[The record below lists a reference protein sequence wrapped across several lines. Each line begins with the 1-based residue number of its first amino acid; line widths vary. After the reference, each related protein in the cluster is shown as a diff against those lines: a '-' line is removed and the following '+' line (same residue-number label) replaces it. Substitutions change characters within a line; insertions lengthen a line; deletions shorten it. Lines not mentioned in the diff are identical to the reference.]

1 MFLQNCNNRPV
12 IFYEYPFNE
21 RIRTYL
27 RLEHL
32 YARMDALA
40 GRDAPVD
47 HHFALSTLFEIMDIA
62 GRAEL
67 KTDVLKDLDKQK
79 NALLPYRGN
88 PAIDE
93 AALNQVIAELDQSF
107 AGLSQTPGR
116 VGGLLGENNWLM
128 SVRSR
133 ASIPG
138 GTCSFDLPAYYAWQH
153 LEASVRQHDLKPW
166 IEAVQPMHT
175 AVTLLMRLVRE
186 SGSAQKMVATA
197 GHFQQYVQQGKPY
210 QLVRIRLDDG
220 LGVVPEMS
228 VNRLLV
234 TARFVNFS
242 VTERALQTPDDISF
256 ELTLCH

>member
-1 MFLQNCNNRPV
+1 V
-12 IFYEYPFNE
+12 ILYEHPFNE

-32 YARMDALA
+32 YARLDVLASRESSTDHHYALA
-40 GRDAPVD
+40 
-47 HHFALSTLFEIMDIA
+47 TLFEIMDVA

-79 NALLPYRGN
+79 NTLMSFRDN

-93 AALNQVIAELDQSF
+93 TALNQVIADLEAAF
-107 AGLSQTPGR
+107 VGLSQTPGR
-116 VGGLLGENNWLM
+116 VGGVLGENDWLM

-133 ASIPG
+133 VSIPG
-138 GTCSFDLPAYYAWQH
+138 GTCSFDLPTYYAWQH
-153 LEASVRQHDLKPW
+153 LSAEARQANLQPW
-166 IEAVQPMHT
+166 MMALRPMHI
-175 AVTLLMRLVRE
+175 AVTLLLRLVRD
-186 SGSAQKMVATA
+186 SGFEQKVVAIA
-197 GHFQQYVQQGKPY
+197 GNFQQYLPQGKPY
-210 QLVRIRLDDG
+210 QLARIVMSDN

-242 VTERALQTPDDISF
+242 VTDRSQQTNNDVAF

>member
-1 MFLQNCNNRPV
+1 MIL
-12 IFYEYPFNE
+12 YEHPFNE

-32 YARMDALA
+32 YARMETLA
-40 GRDAPVD
+40 ARDSPID
-47 HHFALSTLFEIMDIA
+47 HHYALSTLFEIMDVA

-79 NALLPYRGN
+79 NALMPFRGN

-93 AALNQVIAELDQSF
+93 SALNQVIAELDRGFSD
-107 AGLSQTPGR
+107 LSQIPGR
-116 VGGLLGENNWLM
+116 VGGTLGENDWLM

-153 LEASVRQHDLKPW
+153 LGSAARQHDLSPW
-166 IEAVQPMHT
+166 IEAVQPMRR
-175 AVTLLMRLVRE
+175 AVMLLMRLVRE
-186 SGSAQKMVATA
+186 SGSPQKMMASA
-197 GHFQQYVQQGKPY
+197 GHFQQYLQQGKLY
-210 QLVRIRLDDG
+210 QLARVRLDEN
-220 LGVVPEMS
+220 LGAVPEMS

-234 TARFVNFS
+234 TARFVKFS
-242 VTERALQTPDDISF
+242 VTERSLQIPNDISF

>member
-1 MFLQNCNNRPV
+1 MIV
-12 IFYEYPFNE
+12 YEHPFNE

-40 GRDAPVD
+40 VRETPID
-47 HHFALSTLFEIMDIA
+47 HHYALSTLFEIMDIA

-67 KTDVLKDLDKQK
+67 KTDVLKDLDRQK
-79 NALLPYRGN
+79 NVLLPFRGN

-93 AALNQVIAELDQSF
+93 DALNQVIAELDQAF
-107 AGLSQTPGR
+107 ANLSQTLGR
-116 VGGLLGENNWLM
+116 VGGVLGENDWLM

-138 GTCSFDLPAYYAWQH
+138 GTCSFDLPTYYAWQH
-153 LEASVRQHDLKPW
+153 LSASVRQQDLKPW
-166 IEAVQPMHT
+166 MDAVRPMHT
-175 AVTLLMRLVRE
+175 AVTLLMRLVRD
-186 SGSAQKMVATA
+186 SGSPQKMVAA
-197 GHFQQYVQQGKPY
+197 HGHYQQYVQQGKPY
-210 QLVRIRLDDG
+210 QLVRIQVDEG
-220 LGVVPEMS
+220 LAVVPEMS

-234 TARFVNFS
+234 TARFVKFS
-242 VTERALQTPDDISF
+242 VAERAAQTLDDVSF

>member
-1 MFLQNCNNRPV
+1 V
-12 IFYEYPFNE
+12 ILYEHPFNE

-32 YARMDALA
+32 FARLGVLADRDSALDHHYALA
-40 GRDAPVD
+40 
-47 HHFALSTLFEIMDIA
+47 TLFEIMDVA

-79 NALLPYRGN
+79 NALMAFRDN

-93 AALNQVIAELDQSF
+93 SALNKVIADLDGAF
-107 AGLSQTPGR
+107 TALSQTPGR
-116 VGGLLGENNWLM
+116 VGGVLGENDWLM

-133 ASIPG
+133 VSIPG
-138 GTCSFDLPAYYAWQH
+138 GTCSFDLPSYYSWQH
-153 LEASVRQHDLKPW
+153 LPSDARKADLQPW
-166 IEAVQPMHT
+166 MNAMLPMHG
-175 AVTLLMRLVRE
+175 AVKLLLRLVRD
-186 SGSAQKMVATA
+186 SGNAQKMIAVA
-197 GHFQQYVQQGKPY
+197 GNFQQYIPQGKPY
-210 QLVRIRLDDG
+210 QLARILIDET

-234 TARFVNFS
+234 TARFVNCTVS
-242 VTERALQTPDDISF
+242 ERAQQTSSDVAF

>member
-1 MFLQNCNNRPV
+1 V
-12 IFYEYPFNE
+12 ILYEHPFNE

-32 YARMDALA
+32 YSRLDVLSARET
-40 GRDAPVD
+40 PID
-47 HHFALSTLFEIMDIA
+47 HHYTLATLFEIMDVA

-79 NALLPYRGN
+79 NALMAFRDN

-93 AALNQVIAELDQSF
+93 SALNRVIADLDAAFTS
-107 AGLSQTPGR
+107 LSQTPGR
-116 VGGLLGENNWLM
+116 VGGVLGENDWLM

-133 ASIPG
+133 VSIPG
-138 GTCSFDLPAYYAWQH
+138 GTCSFDLPSYYAWQH
-153 LEASVRQHDLKPW
+153 QASQTRQADLQPW
-166 IEAVQPMHT
+166 MSALRPMNG
-175 AVTLLMRLVRE
+175 AISLLLRLVRD
-186 SGSAQKMVATA
+186 SGTAQKMIATA
-197 GHFQQYVQQGKPY
+197 GNFQQYIPQGKPY
-210 QLVRIRLDDG
+210 QLARILVDDA

-234 TARFVNFS
+234 TARFVNCT
-242 VTERALQTPDDISF
+242 VNERPQQTTNDVAF

>member
-1 MFLQNCNNRPV
+1 M
-12 IFYEYPFNE
+12 IYYEHPFNE

-32 YARMDALA
+32 YARLETLA
-40 GRDAPVD
+40 ARDTTTD
-47 HHFALSTLFEIMDIA
+47 HHYALCTLFEIMDVA
-62 GRAEL
+62 GRSEL

-79 NALLPYRGN
+79 NILISYRGN

-93 AALNQVIAELDQSF
+93 SALNQVIGDLDAAFTQ
-107 AGLSQTPGR
+107 LSQLPGR
-116 VGGLLGENNWLM
+116 VGGALGENDWLM

-153 LEASVRQHDLKPW
+153 LAASTRQADLKPW
-166 IEAVQPMHT
+166 MDAVGPMNT
-175 AVTLLMRLVRE
+175 AVMLLMRLIRD
-186 SGSAQKMVATA
+186 SGSAQKMVATS
-197 GHFQQYVQQGKPY
+197 GHFQQYVPQGKPY
-210 QLVRIRLDDG
+210 QLVRILVDEG

-234 TARFVNFS
+234 TARFVHAS
-242 VTERALQTPDDISF
+242 VNERSTQTPSDVAF
-256 ELTLCH
+256 ELTLCT

>member
-1 MFLQNCNNRPV
+1 M
-12 IFYEYPFNE
+12 ISYEHPFNE

-32 YARMDALA
+32 YARADALVV
-40 GRDAPVD
+40 RDTPID
-47 HHFALSTLFEIMDIA
+47 HHYALSTLFEIMDIA

-79 NALLPYRGN
+79 NALLPFRGN

-93 AALNQVIAELDQSF
+93 AALNNVIAELDAAF
-107 AGLSQTPGR
+107 AGLSQIAGR
-116 VGGLLGENNWLM
+116 VGGLLGENDWLM

-153 LEASVRQHDLKPW
+153 MAEQTRQDHLKSWLETVRH
-166 IEAVQPMHT
+166 MHT
-175 AVTLLMRLVRE
+175 AVLLLLRLVRE
-186 SGSAQKMVATA
+186 SGSPQKMVATA
-197 GHFQQYVQQGKPY
+197 GHFQQYVPQGKPF
-210 QLVRIRLDDG
+210 QLARVQLDDG

-234 TARFVNFS
+234 TARFVKFS
-242 VTERALQTPDDISF
+242 VTDRAVQAPNDISF

>member
-1 MFLQNCNNRPV
+1 MIL
-12 IFYEYPFNE
+12 YEHPFNE

-32 YARMDALA
+32 FARLDVLAARESALDHHYALA
-40 GRDAPVD
+40 
-47 HHFALSTLFEIMDIA
+47 TLFEIMDVA

-79 NALLPYRGN
+79 NALMAFRDN

-93 AALNQVIAELDQSF
+93 GALNRVIADLDSAF
-107 AGLSQTPGR
+107 TSLSQTAGR
-116 VGGLLGENNWLM
+116 VGGTLGENDWLM

-133 ASIPG
+133 VSIPG
-138 GTCSFDLPAYYAWQH
+138 GTCSFDLPSYYAWQH
-153 LEASVRQHDLKPW
+153 LSGEVRRSDLLPW
-166 IEAVQPMHT
+166 IETLRPMHG
-175 AVTLLMRLVRE
+175 AVTLLLRLVRD
-186 SGSAQKMVATA
+186 SGSAQKMMATA
-197 GHFQQYVQQGKPY
+197 GTFQQYIPQGKAY
-210 QLVRIRLDDG
+210 QLVRILIDEN

-234 TARFVNFS
+234 TARFVNCTVS
-242 VTERALQTPDDISF
+242 GRSQPTSNDIAF

>member
-1 MFLQNCNNRPV
+1 V
-12 IFYEYPFNE
+12 ILYEHPFNE

-32 YARMDALA
+32 YARLDVLSARDTPIDHHYALA
-40 GRDAPVD
+40 
-47 HHFALSTLFEIMDIA
+47 TLFEIMDVA

-79 NALLPYRGN
+79 NALMSFRNN

-93 AALNQVIAELDQSF
+93 VTLNQVIADLDAAF
-107 AGLSQTPGR
+107 MGLSQTPGR
-116 VGGLLGENNWLM
+116 VGGVLGENDWLM

-133 ASIPG
+133 VSIPG
-138 GTCSFDLPAYYAWQH
+138 GTCSFDLPTYFAWQH
-153 LEASVRQHDLKPW
+153 LLAEVRQKDLQPW
-166 IEAVQPMHT
+166 MTALRPMQR
-175 AVTLLMRLVRE
+175 AVTLLLRLVRD
-186 SGSAQKMVATA
+186 SGASQKMVATA
-197 GHFQQYVQQGKPY
+197 GNFQQYIPQGKPY
-210 QLVRIRLDDG
+210 QLVRVLINES

-234 TARFVNFS
+234 TARFVNYS
-242 VTERALQTPDDISF
+242 VNERPQQTANDVAF

>member
-1 MFLQNCNNRPV
+1 MIL
-12 IFYEYPFNE
+12 YEHPFNE

-32 YARMDALA
+32 FARLDVLA
-40 GRDAPVD
+40 GRDLAID
-47 HHFALSTLFEIMDIA
+47 HHYALDTLFEIMDVA

-79 NALLPYRGN
+79 NALMAFRDN

-93 AALNQVIAELDQSF
+93 SALNRVIADLDAAF
-107 AGLSQTPGR
+107 TNLSQTPGR
-116 VGGLLGENNWLM
+116 VGGVLGENDWLM

-133 ASIPG
+133 VSIPG
-138 GTCSFDLPAYYAWQH
+138 GTCSFDLPSYYSWQH
-153 LEASVRQHDLKPW
+153 LPSEARKADLQPW
-166 IEAVQPMHT
+166 MSAMHPMHG
-175 AVTLLMRLVRE
+175 AVKLLLRLVRD
-186 SGSAQKMVATA
+186 SGNAQKMIAVA
-197 GHFQQYVQQGKPY
+197 GNFQQYIPQGKPY
-210 QLVRIRLDDG
+210 QLARISINDS

-234 TARFVNFS
+234 TARFVNCTVS
-242 VTERALQTPDDISF
+242 ERAQQVSSDVAF

>member
-1 MFLQNCNNRPV
+1 M
-12 IFYEYPFNE
+12 IFYEHPFNE

-32 YARMDALA
+32 YARMAHLA
-40 GRDAPVD
+40 QRDTPID
-47 HHFALSTLFEIMDIA
+47 HHYALSTLFEIMDIA

-79 NALLPYRGN
+79 NALLPFRGN

-93 AALNQVIAELDQSF
+93 TALNNVIGELDQAF
-107 AGLSQTPGR
+107 AALSQTPGR
-116 VGGLLGENNWLM
+116 VGGLLGENDWLM

-153 LEASVRQHDLKPW
+153 LGAGVRQDDLKPW
-166 IEAVQPMHT
+166 LDAVEPMHV

-186 SGSAQKMVATA
+186 SGSAQKMIATA
-197 GHFQQYVQQGKPY
+197 GHFQQYVPQGKPY
-210 QLVRIRLDDG
+210 QLVRVQLDEG

-234 TARFVNFS
+234 TARFVKFS
-242 VTERALQTPDDISF
+242 VTERLVQTPNDISF

>member
-1 MFLQNCNNRPV
+1 MIL
-12 IFYEYPFNE
+12 YEHPFNE

-32 YARMDALA
+32 YARLGILIERETAIDHHYALA
-40 GRDAPVD
+40 
-47 HHFALSTLFEIMDIA
+47 TLFEIMDVA

-79 NALLPYRGN
+79 NALMAYRDN

-93 AALNQVIAELDQSF
+93 GALNKVITELGAAF
-107 AGLSQTPGR
+107 TGLSQTPGR
-116 VGGLLGENNWLM
+116 VGGVLGENDWLM

-133 ASIPG
+133 VSIPG
-138 GTCSFDLPAYYAWQH
+138 GTCSFDLPGYYAWQH
-153 LEASVRQHDLKPW
+153 LAGQVRQTDMQPW
-166 IEAVQPMHT
+166 VSALRPMQGAV
-175 AVTLLMRLVRE
+175 ALLLRLVRD
-186 SGSAQKMVATA
+186 SGTAQKMVATA
-197 GHFQQYVQQGKPY
+197 GNFQQYIPQGKPY
-210 QLVRIRLDDG
+210 QLARILIDET

-234 TARFVNFS
+234 TARFVNCT
-242 VTERALQTPDDISF
+242 VNERAQQTSSDVSF

>member
-1 MFLQNCNNRPV
+1 M
-12 IFYEYPFNE
+12 IFYEHPFNE

-32 YARMDALA
+32 YARMNVLA
-40 GRDAPVD
+40 QRDSPID
-47 HHFALSTLFEIMDIA
+47 HHYALFTLFEIMDIA

-79 NALLPYRGN
+79 NALLAFRGN

-93 AALNQVIAELDQSF
+93 SALNIVIEQLDQAF
-107 AGLSQTPGR
+107 AQLGQTAGR
-116 VGGLLGENNWLM
+116 VGGVLGENDWLM

-138 GTCSFDLPAYYAWQH
+138 GTCSFDLPAYYAWQQH
-153 LEASVRQHDLKPW
+153 PAQQRQQDLQPWMDSVK
-166 IEAVQPMHT
+166 PMH
-175 AVTLLMRLVRE
+175 AAILLLMRLVRD
-186 SGSAQKMVATA
+186 SGSAQKMIATA
-197 GHFQQYVQQGKPY
+197 GQYQQYVPQGKAY
-210 QLVRIRLDDG
+210 QLVRIQINEA
-220 LGVVPEMS
+220 LGVAPEIS

-234 TARFVNFS
+234 TARFMNLS
-242 VTERALQTPDDISF
+242 ICERTAQTADNIAF

>member
-1 MFLQNCNNRPV
+1 MIL
-12 IFYEYPFNE
+12 YEHPFNE

-32 YARMDALA
+32 YARLGILIEREAAIDHHYALA
-40 GRDAPVD
+40 
-47 HHFALSTLFEIMDIA
+47 TLFEIMDVA

-79 NALLPYRGN
+79 NALMAYRDN

-93 AALNQVIAELDQSF
+93 GALNKVIAELDAAF
-107 AGLSQTPGR
+107 TGLSQTPGR
-116 VGGLLGENNWLM
+116 VGGMLGENDWLM

-133 ASIPG
+133 VSIPG
-138 GTCSFDLPAYYAWQH
+138 GTCSFDLPGYYAWQH
-153 LEASVRQHDLKPW
+153 LAGQVRQTDMQPW
-166 IEAVQPMHT
+166 VSALRPMQGAV
-175 AVTLLMRLVRE
+175 ALLLRLVRD
-186 SGSAQKMVATA
+186 SGTAQKMIATA
-197 GHFQQYVQQGKPY
+197 GNFQQYIPQGKPY
-210 QLVRIRLDDG
+210 QLARIVIDET

-234 TARFVNFS
+234 TARFVNCT
-242 VTERALQTPDDISF
+242 VNERAQQTSSDVAF

>member
-1 MFLQNCNNRPV
+1 MIL
-12 IFYEYPFNE
+12 YEHPFNE

-32 YARMDALA
+32 YARLDILSTRETAIDHHYALA
-40 GRDAPVD
+40 
-47 HHFALSTLFEIMDIA
+47 TLFEIMDVA

-79 NALLPYRGN
+79 NAFMTFRDN

-93 AALNQVIAELDQSF
+93 GALNKVIAELDTAF
-107 AGLSQTPGR
+107 TGLSQTPGR
-116 VGGLLGENNWLM
+116 VGGILGENDWLM

-133 ASIPG
+133 VSIPG
-138 GTCSFDLPAYYAWQH
+138 GTCSFDLPSYYAWQH
-153 LEASVRQHDLKPW
+153 LASDKRQADLQPW
-166 IEAVQPMHT
+166 MSALRPMQGAVS
-175 AVTLLMRLVRE
+175 LLLRLVRD
-186 SGSAQKMVATA
+186 SGTAQKMIAST
-197 GHFQQYVQQGKPY
+197 GNFQQYIPQGKPY
-210 QLVRIRLDDG
+210 QLARVLIDEN

-234 TARFVNFS
+234 TARFVNCTVS
-242 VTERALQTPDDISF
+242 ERAQQTTSDVAF

>member
-1 MFLQNCNNRPV
+1 MV
-12 IFYEYPFNE
+12 FYEHPFNE

-32 YARMDALA
+32 YARMNALVS
-40 GRDAPVD
+40 RETPID
-47 HHFALSTLFEIMDIA
+47 HHYAISTLFEIMDIA

-93 AALNQVIAELDQSF
+93 ATLNHVIGELDQAF
-107 AGLSQTPGR
+107 AALSQTPGR
-116 VGGLLGENNWLM
+116 VGGTLGENDWLM

-153 LEASVRQHDLKPW
+153 LPSSARQEDLKPW
-166 IEAVQPMHT
+166 LEAVQPMHT
-175 AVTLLMRLVRE
+175 AVLLLMRLVRD

-197 GHFQQYVQQGKPY
+197 GHFQQYVQQQPKPY
-210 QLVRIRLDDG
+210 QLVRVQLDEG

-234 TARFVNFS
+234 TARFVKFS
-242 VTERALQTPDDISF
+242 VMERALQTSNDVSF
-256 ELTLCH
+256 ELTLCQ